1 MFDVWF
7 DGESVEPIVMKQLE
21 AKLREAFHPP
31 ATQAAVLVNGKSHR
45 IKRGCSADEA
55 QRLSDQF
62 TSWGAKVRI
71 EAIEHAVVSST
82 SDEIPSP
89 NSASSTNSLSLA
101 AAGETIPTQPRDMTP
116 PSVSTDHLQ
125 LEDH

>member
-7 DGESVEPIVMKQLE
+7 DGESVESVTMQQLE
-21 AKLREAFHPP
+21 TKLQEAFNLP
-31 ATQAAVLVNGKSHR
+31 AAQAAVLVNGKSHR

-55 QRLSDQF
+55 QKLADQF
-62 TSWGAKVRI
+62 ASWGANVRI
-71 EAIEHAVVSST
+71 EGIDDAVGSSAK
-82 SDEIPSP
+82 DEAPP
-89 NSASSTNSLSLA
+89 PTTNAPASSLTLA

>member
-7 DGESVEPIVMKQLE
+7 DGESVESVVIQQLE
-21 AKLREAFHPP
+21 TKLQEAFNLP
-31 ATQAAVLVNGKSHR
+31 AAQAAVLVNGKSHR
-45 IKRGCSADEA
+45 IKRGCSANEA
-55 QRLSDQF
+55 QKLADQF
-62 TSWGAKVRI
+62 ASWGANVCI
-71 EAIEHAVVSST
+71 EGIDDALGSSAKNEVPPPT
-82 SDEIPSP
+82 ANAP
-89 NSASSTNSLSLA
+89 ASSLTLA

>member
-7 DGESVEPIVMKQLE
+7 DGESMEPVVMQHLE
-21 AKLREAFHPP
+21 TKLQEAFNLP

-45 IKRGCSADEA
+45 IKRDCTADEA
-55 QRLSDQF
+55 QKLSDQF
-62 TSWGAKVRI
+62 ASWGANVRI
-71 EAIEHAVVSST
+71 KAIEHAVGSST
-82 SDEIPSP
+82 PGQAPSS
-89 NSASSTNSLSLA
+89 NTASSTNSLTLA

-125 LEDH
+125 LEDY

>member
-7 DGESVEPIVMKQLE
+7 DGESVEPIVMQQLE
-21 AKLREAFHPP
+21 TKLQEAFNLP
-31 ATQAAVLVNGKSHR
+31 ATQAAVLVNAKSHR
-45 IKRGCSADEA
+45 IKRSCSADEA
-55 QRLSDQF
+55 QKLSDQF

-82 SDEIPSP
+82 SDEIASP
-89 NSASSTNSLSLA
+89 NPASSTSSLSLA
-101 AAGETIPTQPRDMTP
+101 AAGETIPTRPRDMTP

>member
-7 DGESVEPIVMKQLE
+7 DGESVEPVVIQQLE
-21 AKLREAFHPP
+21 KKLREAFNLP

-45 IKRGCSADEA
+45 IKRGCTAEEA
-55 QRLSDQF
+55 QKLADQF
-62 TSWGAKVRI
+62 ASWGAEVRI
-71 EAIEHAVVSST
+71 EAVEELAEPAST
-82 SDEIPSP
+82 NETPSP
-89 NSASSTNSLSLA
+89 DTSVPVNSLTLA

-125 LEDH
+125 LEDR

>member
-7 DGESVEPIVMKQLE
+7 NGESVEPIVMRQLE
-21 AKLREAFHPP
+21 TKLQEACNLP

-45 IKRGCSADEA
+45 MKRGCSADEA
-55 QRLSDQF
+55 RRLSNQF
-62 TSWGAKVRI
+62 ASWGANVRI
-71 EAIEHAVVSST
+71 EAIEYAVVSSI

-89 NSASSTNSLSLA
+89 NPASSTSSLSLA
-101 AAGETIPTQPRDMTP
+101 AAGETIPTQPRDITP

-125 LEDH
+125 FDDL